1 MPSTSECTHPQRTKV
16 IDKLG
21 PMLDV
26 DHVHVY
32 RGKTIITPG
41 AQARVLA
48 WHWVC
53 RDCGTTIPRE
63 ESKDD

>member
-1 MPSTSECTHPQRTKV
+1 MTECTHPRRIKV

-32 RGKTIITPG
+32 AGRTIITPG
-41 AQARVLA
+41 AQAKVVA
-48 WHWVC
+48 WHHVC
-53 RDCGTTIPRE
+53 RDCGAALPKE
-63 ESKDD
+63 EQ